1 MPEMQTEEQRRAE
14 IRRQD
19 AGRRRVAIREAVAA
33 RVAPYERH
41 TLPQLT
47 RALNKLSRTPGGIEL
62 LKLRD
67 PGRSG
72 WAAPNRGEI
81 ASALVDLYAE
91 ELSFNR
97 FVAYL
102 RACGCGRDRTDQ
114 HTLWTRVRL
123 VAPAVRPPGRKRR
136 TCPPCPECGYG
147 IEP

>member
-1 MPEMQTEEQRRAE
+1 MMPETEEQRRAE
-14 IRRQD
+14 NRRQN
-19 AGRRRVAIREAVAA
+19 AGRRLNAIRDAVAA
-33 RVAPYERH
+33 RVKPYERY

-47 RALNKLSRTPGGIEL
+47 RTLNKLSRAPGGIEL

-102 RACGCGRDRTDQ
+102 RVCGCGRDRTDQ

-123 VAPAVRPPGRKRR
+123 VVPTDRPPGRKRR
-136 TCPPCPECGYG
+136 ICPPCPECGYG
-147 IEP
+147 AEP